1 MLVGRKRTRL
11 KPVGSW
17 TERSRKMKRPRAM
30 SMRAPD
36 EMDAE
41 NENARELL
49 AGERRTQISLSHN

>member
-1 MLVGRKRTRL
+1 
-11 KPVGSW
+11 
-17 TERSRKMKRPRAM
+17 MKRPRAM